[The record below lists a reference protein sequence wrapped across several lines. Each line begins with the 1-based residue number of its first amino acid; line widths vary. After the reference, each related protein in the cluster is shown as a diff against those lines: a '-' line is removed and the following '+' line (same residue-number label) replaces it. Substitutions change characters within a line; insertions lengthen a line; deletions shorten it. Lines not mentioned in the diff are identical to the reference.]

1 MPPVAVPEITVEE
14 LPARLAA
21 GRALVDVRQPEEFHE
36 VHVPGAR
43 LIPLDAVGDR
53 LEEIRSLGSV
63 DVICRSGARS
73 HRAADFLIAQGV
85 DATNVVGGTLAWIAA
100 GGALA
105 AGPE

>member
-1 MPPVAVPEITVEE
+1 MAVPEITVDE

-21 GRALVDVRQPEEFHE
+21 GRALVDVRQADEFHE

-43 LIPLDAVGDR
+43 LIPLDMVIER
-53 LEEIRSLGSV
+53 LEEIRALGAV

-73 HRAADFLIAQGV
+73 HRAADYLRAQGV
-85 DATNVVGGTLAWIAA
+85 DATNVIGGTLAWLAA
-100 GGALA
+100 GGPLA